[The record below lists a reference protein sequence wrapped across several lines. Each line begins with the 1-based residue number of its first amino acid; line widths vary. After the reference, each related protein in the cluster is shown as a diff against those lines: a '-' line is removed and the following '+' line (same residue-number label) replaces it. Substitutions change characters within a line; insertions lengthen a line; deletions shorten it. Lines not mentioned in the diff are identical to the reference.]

1 MLNLLTRF
9 IAEEEP
15 KLRDPIRSWLNKN
28 ATMLAHQTLA
38 ELPNVQVDVREVE
51 DFILSVAQCVHQP
64 SASQQYTIQLWLVRV
79 VGDDTAVAQNWLLV
93 FPALKINMLANLSD
107 DWSAAE
113 AVAHWPNVDQLFDS
127 ALVETARVADGSKN
141 PVLLNHIISL
151 RQQMEQIEETKTK
164 FIQVA
169 AHELRTPLTLL
180 EGYANMLRT
189 AVSENDHLLQMY
201 IAGLDG
207 GTYRLREI
215 IGDMIDLSM
224 IRSGA
229 IDISFQLVYLN
240 SILTQVAN
248 RLQPAY
254 DQRFVTL
261 NIALPTQNRAF
272 YGDPERLMQLFSKIM
287 GNALKYTPDKGQVT
301 VSVLYTPYH
310 EETVAP
316 LNGQIPPGFDGFI
329 EVQVEDTG
337 IGIDPANLKRIFDAF
352 GSLNEVA
359 THSSGKTKF
368 RGAGPGL
375 GLPIARGIVEAH
387 GGRIWAESEGFD
399 ERRRPGSVFHVE
411 LPCWTAVPTPEQ
423 LALRQGG

>member
-1 MLNLLTRF
+1 MINVLSRF
-9 IAEEEP
+9 FTEDTT
-15 KLRDPIRSWLNKN
+15 KVRDPIRSWLNKN

-38 ELPNVQVDVREVE
+38 ELPNVGVDVREVE

-64 SASQQYTIQLWLVRV
+64 SATQQYTIQLWLVRV
-79 VGDDTAVAQNWLLV
+79 VGGDTAVAQKWLQI

-141 PVLLNHIISL
+141 PVLLDHILAL
-151 RQQMEQIEETKTK
+151 RQQMAQIEATKTK

-180 EGYANMLRT
+180 EGYANMMRQSVPEDNVLM
-189 AVSENDHLLQMY
+189 QMY

-224 IRSGA
+224 IRSDA
-229 IDISFQLVYLN
+229 IAIGFQMVYLDRT
-240 SILTQVAN
+240 IVQVVS
-248 RLQPAY
+248 RLLPAY
-254 DQRFVTL
+254 EQRKVSLMVEPFKL
-261 NIALPTQNRAF
+261 ERPL
-272 YGDPERLMQLFSKIM
+272 YGDPERLMQLFGKIL
-287 GNALKYTPDKGQVT
+287 GNALKYTPDGGQVK
-301 VSVLYTPYH
+301 VRCLRTPH
-310 EETVAP
+310 QDSD
-316 LNGQIPPGFDGFI
+316 LPPDKAGYDGYV
-329 EVQVEDTG
+329 EVQIEDTG

-368 RGAGPGL
+368 MGGGPGL

-387 GGRIWAESEGFD
+387 GGRIWAESEGFN
-399 ERRRPGSVFHVE
+399 ERTRPGSIFHVE
-411 LPCWTAVPTPEQ
+411 LPYWLDVPTETQ
-423 LALRQGG
+423 LAMRRRG

>member
-1 MLNLLTRF
+1 M
-9 IAEEEP
+9 
-15 KLRDPIRSWLNKN
+15 RDPIRSWLNRN
-28 ATMLAHQTLA
+28 ATILAHQTLA
-38 ELPNVQVDVREVE
+38 ELPHVKVDVREIE

-64 SASQQYTIQLWLVRV
+64 SASQQYTIQLWLVRI
-79 VGDDTAVAQNWLLV
+79 VGGDTAVAQEWLLV

-141 PVLLNHIISL
+141 PVLLDHILSL
-151 RQQMEQIEETKTK
+151 RQQMEQIEQTKTK

-169 AHELRTPLTLL
+169 AHELKTPLTLL
-180 EGYANMLRT
+180 EGYANMMRD
-189 AVSENDHLLQMY
+189 AVPEEQALLQMY

-229 IDISFQLVYLN
+229 IDISFQLVYLDR
-240 SILTQVAN
+240 IAEQVAS
-248 RLQPAY
+248 RLRPAY
-254 DQRFVTL
+254 EQRQVGLTVEPFPPAPVM
-261 NIALPTQNRAF
+261 
-272 YGDPERLMQLFSKIM
+272 YGDPERLMQLLSKIM
-287 GNALKYTPDKGQVT
+287 SNALKYTPDGGQVT
-301 VSVLYTPYH
+301 VRATRTPH
-310 EETVAP
+310 KRADGTVDTA
-316 LNGQIPPGFDGFI
+316 GFDGYLTI
-329 EVQVEDTG
+329 LVEDNG
-337 IGIDPANLKRIFDAF
+337 IGIDPKNLNLIFDAF

-368 RGAGPGL
+368 KGGGPGL

-399 ERRRPGSVFHVE
+399 ERKRPGSIFHVE
-411 LPCWTAVPTPEQ
+411 LPCWTGIPSADKLAV
-423 LALRQGG
+423 RQGNA

>member
-1 MLNLLTRF
+1 MFNLLTRF

-38 ELPNVQVDVREVE
+38 ELPDVHIDVREVE

-151 RQQMEQIEETKTK
+151 RQQMSKIEETKTK

-169 AHELRTPLTLL
+169 AHELKTPLTLL
-180 EGYANMLRT
+180 EGYANMIRD
-189 AVSENDHLLQMY
+189 AVPEEQALLQMY
-201 IAGLDG
+201 IAGIDG

-240 SILTQVAN
+240 SIITQVAN

-254 DQRFVTL
+254 DQRHVSLRLEKFPH
-261 NIALPTQNRAF
+261 NYAL
-272 YGDPERLMQLFSKIM
+272 YGDPERLMQLFGKII
-287 GNALKYTPDKGQVT
+287 GNALKYTPDGGQVI
-301 VSVLYTPYH
+301 VRAMSTPH
-310 EETVAP
+310 QEADGEPTTA
-316 LNGQIPPGFDGFI
+316 GFSGFI
-329 EVQVEDTG
+329 EIQVEDTG
-337 IGIDPANLKRIFDAF
+337 IGIDPSNLKRIFDAF

-368 RGAGPGL
+368 RGGGPGL

-399 ERRRPGSVFHVE
+399 ERRRPGSIFHVE
-411 LPCWTAVPTPEQ
+411 LPCWMDVPTVEQ
-423 LALRQGG
+423 LALRQGS

>member
-1 MLNLLTRF
+1 MTNINVLTHYP
-9 IAEEEP
+9 AEEES

-28 ATMLAHQTLA
+28 ATILAHQTLA
-38 ELPNVQVDVREVE
+38 ELPNVDVDVREVE

-64 SASQQYTIQLWLVRV
+64 SASQQYTIQLWLVRI
-79 VGDDTAVAQNWLLV
+79 VGDDAAVAQEWLEL

-141 PVLLNHIISL
+141 PVLLEHIMSL
-151 RQQMEQIEETKTK
+151 RQQMEQIDQTKTK
-164 FIQVA
+164 FIEVA
-169 AHELRTPLTLL
+169 AHELKTPLTLL
-180 EGYANMLRT
+180 EGYANMMRET
-189 AVSENDHLLQMY
+189 VPEEDALLQMY

-229 IDISFQLVYLN
+229 IDISFQLVYVDR
-240 SILTQVAN
+240 IVEQVAN

-254 DQRFVTL
+254 EQRNVGLVLEPFPEAS
-261 NIALPTQNRAF
+261 ALH
-272 YGDPERLMQLFSKIM
+272 GDPERLMQLFSKIM
-287 GNALKYTPDKGQVT
+287 SNALKYTPDGGQVT
-301 VSVLYTPYH
+301 VRALRTSHQGNNT
-310 EETVAP
+310 A
-316 LNGQIPPGFDGFI
+316 GFDGFI

-337 IGIDPANLKRIFDAF
+337 IGIDPANLKRIFDVF

-368 RGAGPGL
+368 KGGGPGL

-399 ERRRPGSVFHVE
+399 ERRRPGSIFHIE
-411 LPCWTAVPTPEQ
+411 LPCWVDTPTPEM
-423 LALRQGG
+423 LALRQGNAL

>member
-1 MLNLLTRF
+1 MFNLLTRF
-9 IAEEEP
+9 VAEEEP

-38 ELPNVQVDVREVE
+38 ELPDVHIDVREVE

-151 RQQMEQIEETKTK
+151 RQQMAQIEETKTK

-169 AHELRTPLTLL
+169 AHELKTPLTLL
-180 EGYANMLRT
+180 EGYANMIRD
-189 AVSENDHLLQMY
+189 AVPEEQALLQMY
-201 IAGLDG
+201 IAGIDG

-229 IDISFQLVYLN
+229 IDIGFQLVYLN
-240 SILTQVAN
+240 RIVEQVAS

-254 DQRFVTL
+254 DQRQVILRFEKFPQNYTL
-261 NIALPTQNRAF
+261 
-272 YGDPERLMQLFSKIM
+272 YGDPERLMQLFGKIM
-287 GNALKYTPDKGQVT
+287 GNALKYTPDGGHVT
-301 VSVLYTPYH
+301 VRALSTPH
-310 EETVAP
+310 QEADGEPTTA
-316 LNGQIPPGFDGFI
+316 GFNGFI
-329 EVQVEDTG
+329 EIQVEDTG
-337 IGIDPANLKRIFDAF
+337 IGIDPSNLKRIFDAF

-368 RGAGPGL
+368 RGGGPGL

-399 ERRRPGSVFHVE
+399 ERRRPGSIFHVE
-411 LPCWTAVPTPEQ
+411 LPCWTAVPTSEQ